1 MEVAV
6 VILVLL
12 LVLVAIASW
21 YSLRWVRMRRN
32 GGVSVALRWDPDNAR
47 AAWHLGIGRYEGE
60 MFAWY
65 RVWSLRT
72 GPDRAFERATLLVSG
87 RRDPAGTEAYAVPG
101 DATVLRCESDGVEP
115 IEFAMG
121 PGALTGFLSW
131 LESAPPGGRVRR
143 AS

>member
-1 MEVAV
+1 VEIAV

-12 LVLVAIASW
+12 LGLIVVAVW
-21 YSLRWVRMRRN
+21 YSLRWVGMRRG
-32 GGVSVALRWDPDNAR
+32 GGVSVALRWNPDNVR
-47 AAWHLGIGRYEGE
+47 AGWHLGIGRYEGE
-60 MFAWY
+60 VFAWY

-72 GPDRAFERATLLVSG
+72 GPDRTFDREALRVSG

-101 DATVLRCESDGVEP
+101 DATVLRFECDGADPV
-115 IEFAMG
+115 EFAMG

-131 LESAPPGGRVRR
+131 LESAPPGRRVPR